1 MHNFNFPRETNTK
14 APKKVCI
21 NNSIPRKAAPHSVK
35 QRPRG
40 LFCVFISFHP
50 GHARPASKRPKT
62 NKCSFECARPSVSS
76 GCLLSFPANPHC
88 FTCVCVSSSYWP
100 GVCWIQ
106 WVRPAPP
113 PRPPPREIN
122 FIRRKSKTV
131 HQLIFSSPS
140 NWVERQLCYGDEVPT
155 GRAFEVLPNW

>member
-1 MHNFNFPRETNTK
+1 MHNFNFPGETNTK
-14 APKKVCI
+14 APKIVCI

-76 GCLLSFPANPHC
+76 GCLLSFPANPLALLASAC
-88 FTCVCVSSSYWP
+88 LP
-100 GVCWIQ
+100 
-106 WVRPAPP
+106 
-113 PRPPPREIN
+113 
-122 FIRRKSKTV
+122 
-131 HQLIFSSPS
+131 
-140 NWVERQLCYGDEVPT
+140 PT
-155 GRAFEVLPNW
+155 GLEFVGFNESDQHRRQDHHRGKLISFAENQKRCTN